1 LNKTKLNELTLLA
14 LRAALLAGEK
24 ILEIYDRTFAV
35 DYKTDG
41 SPLTEADK
49 ASHDVI
55 IKYLKISGLPV
66 LSEEGKEI
74 PFNERKQWEYYW
86 LVDPLDGTKEFIKR
100 NGEFTVNIALMENN
114 QPRSGVIFQPVKGI
128 AYAGIVGEGLYK
140 FSVND
145 ELILSDNFRVNNVE
159 DKIEQNKIRVIASRS
174 HKSAETDNFIDKLKE
189 SKKNIELLNA
199 GSSLKFCLLA
209 EGIADV
215 YPRFA
220 PTMEW
225 DTAAGHALLKSV
237 GKNIYLHPAGT
248 EMKYNNPV
256 LINDWFIAR

>member
-1 LNKTKLNELTLLA
+1 MA
-14 LRAALLAGEK
+14 LEAAFSAGEK
-24 ILEIYDRTFAV
+24 ILEVYNRTYLIDFK
-35 DYKTDG
+35 DDG

-49 ASHDVI
+49 AAHDDI
-55 IKYLKISGLPV
+55 IKSLQSSGLPV
-66 LSEEGKEI
+66 LSEEGKSI
-74 PFNERKQWEYYW
+74 PFDERRKWKSYW

-100 NGEFTVNIALMENN
+100 NGEFTVNIALMIDN
-114 QPRSGVIFQPVKGI
+114 QPRAGVIFIPVKGI
-128 AYAGIVGEGLYK
+128 AYAGIVGDGFYK
-140 FSVND
+140 FFVND
-145 ELILSDNFRVNNVE
+145 QLILSDIYRIKKNTNSQESR
-159 DKIEQNKIRVIASRS
+159 IRVIASRS
-174 HKSAETDNFIDKLKE
+174 HKSEETENFINDLRS
-189 SKKNIELLNA
+189 SKKIIELLNA

-237 GKNIYLHPAGT
+237 GKNIYQHPEGT
-248 EMKYNNPV
+248 ELTYNNPK

>member
-1 LNKTKLNELTLLA
+1 LNKTKLYQLTQLA
-14 LRAALLAGEK
+14 LEAAIKAGEK
-24 ILEIYDRTFAV
+24 ILEVYERTYSI

-49 ASHDVI
+49 ASHEVI
-55 IKYLKISGLPV
+55 MRELKGTGLPV
-66 LSEEGKEI
+66 LSEEGREI
-74 PFNERKQWEYYW
+74 PFDERKKWEYFW

-114 QPRSGVIFQPVKGI
+114 HPRSGVIFQPVKGV
-128 AYAGIVGEGLYK
+128 AFAGIVGEGLYK
-140 FSVND
+140 FSTGD
-145 ELILSDNFRVNNVE
+145 ELILDDRYRLKVE
-159 DKIEQNKIRVIASRS
+159 DSAGENKIRVIASRS
-174 HKSAETDNFIDKLKE
+174 HKSAETESFIDNLKE
-189 SKKNIELLNA
+189 SKKHIELLNA

-209 EGIADV
+209 EGVADV